1 MNPVR
6 VFLIDDEE
14 LLIESMEIILTVKGK
29 MQVVGMASEGKV
41 ALEKLATTQAE
52 IALVDLNMKGMGGI
66 ELIPILKRD
75 YPEMKILV
83 LTTFYDDHY
92 ITDAISSGADG
103 YLLKDSEDN
112 NIIRAIHQTLTGQ
125 SIIDSKVMKIL
136 SKKIAASQEMN
147 TQPKMKDGLLP
158 KDLTPRELELCVY
171 IAKGYN
177 NKEIAEK
184 LYLSEGTVK
193 NYMSSIYD
201 KVNLHDRTQL
211 AIFLKSVLN

>member
-14 LLIESMEIILTVKGK
+14 LLIESMEIILTLKGK
-29 MQVVGMASEGKV
+29 MQVVGMAREGKE
-41 ALEKLATTQAE
+41 ALEKLTTTPVD

-75 YPEMKILV
+75 YPKMKILV

-92 ITDAISSGADG
+92 ITNAISNGADG
-103 YLLKDSEDN
+103 YMLKDSEDN
-112 NIIRAIHQTLTGQ
+112 NIIRAIHQILTGQ

-136 SKKIAASQEMN
+136 SKKIASSQSEN
-147 TQPKMKDGLLP
+147 TQRMKKEHSLP
-158 KDLTPRELELCVY
+158 KDFTPRELELCVY
-171 IAKGYN
+171 IAQGDT

-184 LYLSEGTVK
+184 FIHIRRYRKKLY
-193 NYMSSIYD
+193 
-201 KVNLHDRTQL
+201 
-211 AIFLKSVLN
+211 VLDI